1 MRFIQY
7 NIRRSISLFLTIVLG
22 TVVFYFI
29 LNAASGLEEKILRMS
44 QGNVAHINITSLFQD
59 DENYKALKDELY
71 AIDDQI
77 IDINLANNFSLETR
91 TKAVYAVKA
100 IDLNNKVDVFQFNKI
115 IKENRLNKEPA
126 SQIGFDD
133 YDFEILIAASSA
145 MSVSKTRN
153 PDDALGRI
161 IFLRI
166 PGTETFYRFKI
177 TGILYTDVVPINSR
191 FIYLKPEVSHYL
203 MGQEIYN
210 TIEITLKNSLKSTSL
225 IEKVEQILLK
235 HNIEGTVVDW
245 QTNNEMVANVIYV
258 ERVSLVLIQLL
269 TVLAVAFTMSN
280 LLILNA
286 NEKRSQIGIL
296 KAMGYTNKQVR
307 NLFLLETIIFT
318 VSGLLVGLL
327 VGNSIST
334 IFMRNFKTSIG
345 MPLIALRT
353 TFFNKFSIITI
364 ATLLSFNL
372 IGSIFSLKQVKNL
385 KVIDV
390 IKDK

>member
-1 MRFIQY
+1 
-7 NIRRSISLFLTIVLG
+7 
-22 TVVFYFI
+22 
-29 LNAASGLEEKILRMS
+29 MS